1 MNSKTIKLI
10 STIMTIVMII
20 AISTSVFAAD
30 FKPNALTG
38 NTGVNGTNEIWD
50 LGKDIM
56 GLIQIAGMVVAVVII
71 AVLGIKYLMG
81 STQEKAKYKETM
93 MPYLIGAILLFAA
106 PGIANMVYEFANGL
120 GK

>member
-10 STIMTIVMII
+10 STIMTIVMIV
-20 AISTSVFAAD
+20 AMSTAVFAD
-30 FKPNALTG
+30 FKPNGLQA
-38 NTGVNGTNEIWD
+38 NTNVNGTGDIWD
-50 LGKDIM
+50 LGKDLM
-56 GLIQIAGMVVAVVII
+56 GLIQIAGMVVAVIII

-81 STQEKAKYKETM
+81 STQEKAKYKEIM

-106 PGIANMVYEFANGL
+106 PTIANMVYEFAIGL